1 MAGEAMQ
8 HHGWPMSSRPFPPML
23 SAERPSRSAGVL
35 AVLLSVAAA
44 TAAIYPLKQI
54 TPVLSLGVLYI
65 PAVLVVSTFW
75 GLALGIATGVLSAAA
90 FNFFQLPPGGNFAL
104 TDERDWVAL
113 LAFVIVAVATG
124 LLADLARVRSRE
136 AEQRRQEAD
145 LAADLAQRLLGSD
158 DLERSLDLAAGRLA
172 ETFGVV
178 SATISLDS
186 PVESDPL
193 QLSARED
200 VVLVFPLR
208 SGGRQIGTLGLAGLL
223 PEAERM
229 RLVERV
235 VPSLESIL
243 AAALHRAELQAEV
256 VETAAL
262 RRSDELKTAVLRSVS
277 HDLRTPLTAI
287 LMAATALDPSH
298 PSPESVGDVREQVLD
313 AATRLWRLIEK
324 LLDLSVLQAGRAEP
338 RLIWYSID
346 EVLQEA
352 IEQVAGAAPDFKLSV
367 EPDMPLL
374 QGDPGQL
381 ERAFANVLENAA
393 RYSGEKPVTVRAR
406 AVRGRI
412 RILVADQGPGIPR
425 SEQERIFLPFYR
437 SSEAPERHPGSGLG
451 LAITRGFL
459 ELNGGRISVESV
471 PGRGTSFVVEFPL
484 EASGGGAPRGA
495 CDR

>member
-1 MAGEAMQ
+1 MTSAVLS
-8 HHGWPMSSRPFPPML
+8 PLLLKSDRPP
-23 SAERPSRSAGVL
+23 RITGVL
-35 AVLLSVAAA
+35 VALAAVALA
-44 TAAIYPLKQI
+44 TAVIYPLKQV
-54 TPVLSLGVLYI
+54 TPVLSLGVLYVL
-65 PAVLVVSTFW
+65 AVVVVSMFW
-75 GLALGIATGVLSAAA
+75 GLWFGIATSILSAAA
-90 FNFFQLPPGGNFAL
+90 FNFFHLPPGGRFAL
-104 TDERDWVAL
+104 ADDREWVAL
-113 LAFVIVAVATG
+113 LAFVVVAAATG
-124 LLADLARVRSRE
+124 MLADLARARGRE

-145 LAADLAQRLLGSD
+145 LSAEMAQLLLGAADLQSALAVASERLALALGTAWASVSLE
-158 DLERSLDLAAGRLA
+158 DLDGADGQLAFALRGNGRRIGTLLLAGRLSSSERA
-172 ETFGVV
+172 R
-178 SATISLDS
+178 IS
-186 PVESDPL
+186 
-193 QLSARED
+193 
-200 VVLVFPLR
+200 
-208 SGGRQIGTLGLAGLL
+208 G
-223 PEAERM
+223 
-229 RLVERV
+229 RV

-287 LMAATALDPSH
+287 LMAATALDAEH
-298 PSPESVGDVREQVLD
+298 PTRENVGDVREQVLD

-338 RLIWYSID
+338 RMSWYSID

-352 IEQVAGAAPDFKLSV
+352 IEQVGGEAPDFRLSV

-406 AVRGRI
+406 AVRDRI
-412 RILVADQGPGIPR
+412 RILVVDQGPGIPR
-425 SEQERIFLPFYR
+425 GEQERIFLPFYR
-437 SSEAPERHPGSGLG
+437 SAEAPERHPGSGLG

-471 PGRGTSFVVEFPL
+471 PGSGTSFVVEFPL
-484 EASGGGAPRGA
+484 EEPERTPGGTHVSAELGG
-495 CDR
+495 